1 MAETAE
7 SKPLKDSTSDKES
20 KPLKDSTSGKE
31 SKPFNWRQILVMWS
45 LITFGVLFAGGA
57 AIRALS
63 GLTGSAPNFSWETF
77 LLPLIV
83 FSAGG
88 GVAIGLVILTWWFVV
103 KWGSFNWAIGFVLLA
118 VVLFALYV
126 WPSPYRYDK
135 DWNKNAT
142 CRVLQIQRWTG
153 ETKCVLPVS
162 PATPAQSS

>member
-1 MAETAE
+1 MMAETAE
-7 SKPLKDSTSDKES
+7 SKPPKESASAKESASVKES
-20 KPLKDSTSGKE
+20 KPLT
-31 SKPFNWRQILVMWS
+31 WRQILLIWS
-45 LITFGVLFAGGA
+45 AIAFGVLFAGGA

-63 GLTGSAPNFSWETF
+63 GLTGSTPDFDGMTF
-77 LLPLIV
+77 WLPLSV
-83 FSAGG
+83 FSVGG

-103 KWGSFNWAIGFVLLA
+103 KRGSFSWTIGFVLVA

-153 ETKCVLPVS
+153 ETKCVLPVN